1 MTRPQNRK
9 EDKMVDRDESHA
21 YLTLRASSRRLLRF
35 IETAIERQGGNAAL
49 FDDEL
54 AVVGSSRVYKFGCR
68 ELHALGFIEFA
79 REDKR
84 NTFTLSQRWR
94 SVTTQKEAT
103 LISARA
109 RHQQRKPQQP
119 ATASSNAQA

>member
-1 MTRPQNRK
+1 MP
-9 EDKMVDRDESHA
+9 DRDERMQSHA
-21 YLTLRASSRRLLRF
+21 YRTLRASSRRLLRF
-35 IETAIERQGGNAAL
+35 IETAIERQGGSAAL

-68 ELHALGFIEFA
+68 ELHALGFVDFV
-79 REDKR
+79 REAKC

-94 SVTTQKEAT
+94 TVTTPKEAT

-109 RHQQRKPQQP
+109 RYQQPKQPP
-119 ATASSNAQA
+119 ATASSSAQA